1 MMSDREESLLI
12 CEIDALSLQLAALLD
27 NLEQMQQKEKPYLL
41 ALYQTR
47 LGELEYHLLNL
58 QVECRALR
66 RRIEQAVALL
76 NRGAMLTQ
84 QILSDI
90 EAQVKRDLLVW
101 QTQISD
107 QAQALAAGKAFF
119 SELVVI
125 DSTTQQRAK
134 KAYRRLVRLLHPDVS
149 PQHRELFD
157 HYWQTVQDA
166 YGDIDADLL
175 EALQF
180 MVETAVSQ
188 DPHQADNH
196 AETISRLNAL
206 IASHSER
213 LIVLKTEVPFC
224 WSEQLHDPEWLSAR
238 KATLD
243 VAIAAETE
251 HWAQLVSHH
260 AKIVA
265 QVSKD

>member
-1 MMSDREESLLI
+1 MMIDREDGFSNS
-12 CEIDALSLQLAALLD
+12 EIDTLSLQLAALLD

-47 LGELEYHLLNL
+47 LGELEYHLLTL

-66 RRIEQAVALL
+66 RRIEQAVTLL
-76 NRGAMLTQ
+76 NRGEILTQ

-90 EAQVKRDLLVW
+90 ETQIKQDLLVW

-107 QAQALAAGKAFF
+107 QAQMLAAGKAFF

-125 DSTTQQRAK
+125 DSSTQQRAK

-166 YGDIDADLL
+166 YGNIDADLL
-175 EALQF
+175 EALQHI
-180 MVETAVSQ
+180 VETAASQ
-188 DPHQADNH
+188 CSHQADNH
-196 AETISRLNAL
+196 AETISRLNTL

-213 LIVLKTEVPFC
+213 LITLKTEVPFC
-224 WSEQLHDPEWLSAR
+224 WSEQLHDSEWLSTR

-251 HWAQLVSHH
+251 HWAQLVSRH

-265 QVSKD
+265 QVS

>member
-1 MMSDREESLLI
+1 M
-12 CEIDALSLQLAALLD
+12 
-27 NLEQMQQKEKPYLL
+27 L

-119 SELVVI
+119 SELVFI

-134 KAYRRLVRLLHPDVS
+134 KAYRRLVRLLHRTRGGVCNP
-149 PQHRELFD
+149 
-157 HYWQTVQDA
+157 
-166 YGDIDADLL
+166 
-175 EALQF
+175 ALNVYYLPLYKKF
-180 MVETAVSQ
+180 
-188 DPHQADNH
+188 
-196 AETISRLNAL
+196 AL
-206 IASHSER
+206 GMFSSGR
-213 LIVLKTEVPFC
+213 VKT
-224 WSEQLHDPEWLSAR
+224 
-238 KATLD
+238 
-243 VAIAAETE
+243 
-251 HWAQLVSHH
+251 
-260 AKIVA
+260 
-265 QVSKD
+265 

>member
-1 MMSDREESLLI
+1 MMTDREDSLSI
-12 CEIDALSLQLAALLD
+12 CEIDTLSLQLAAILD

-47 LGELEYHLLNL
+47 LGELEYNLLNL

-66 RRIEQAVALL
+66 RRIEQAVVLL
-76 NRGAMLTQ
+76 NRGEMLTQ

-107 QAQALAAGKAFF
+107 QAQVLGAGKAFF
-119 SELVVI
+119 YGLIVI
-125 DSTTQQRAK
+125 DSSTQQRAK

-149 PQHRELFD
+149 PQHRELFE

-166 YGDIDADLL
+166 YGNIDVDLL
-175 EALQF
+175 EALRHI
-180 MVETAVSQ
+180 VETAVSQ
-188 DPHQADNH
+188 CPNQADNH

-206 IASHSER
+206 IVSHSER
-213 LIVLKTEVPFC
+213 LIALKTEVPFC
-224 WSEQLHDPEWLSAR
+224 WAEQLHDPEWLSAR
-238 KATLD
+238 KSTLD

-251 HWAQLVSHH
+251 CWAQLVSRH

-265 QVSKD
+265 QVS

>member
-1 MMSDREESLLI
+1 MMTDREDSLLI
-12 CEIDALSLQLAALLD
+12 YEIDALSLQLAALLD

-47 LGELEYHLLNL
+47 LGELEYHLLTL

-66 RRIEQAVALL
+66 RRIEQAVTLL
-76 NRGAMLTQ
+76 NRGEILTQ

-90 EAQVKRDLLVW
+90 ETQIKQDLLVW

-107 QAQALAAGKAFF
+107 QAQVLAAGKAFF
-119 SELVVI
+119 SELVLI
-125 DSTTQQRAK
+125 DSSTQQRAK

-166 YGDIDADLL
+166 YGNIDADLL
-175 EALQF
+175 EALQHI
-180 MVETAVSQ
+180 VETAASQ
-188 DPHQADNH
+188 CSHEADNH
-196 AETISRLNAL
+196 AETISRLNTL

-213 LIVLKTEVPFC
+213 LITLKTEVPFC
-224 WSEQLHDPEWLSAR
+224 WSEQLHDSEWLSTR

-243 VAIAAETE
+243 VTIAAETE
-251 HWAQLVSHH
+251 HWAQLVSRH

-265 QVSKD
+265 QVS

>member
-1 MMSDREESLLI
+1 MNDTETSYSTFDV
-12 CEIDALSLQLAALLD
+12 DTLSLQLAAILD

-47 LGELEYHLLNL
+47 LGEIEYHLLTL

-76 NRGAMLTQ
+76 NRGQILTQ
-84 QILSDI
+84 QILDDL

-107 QAQALAAGKAFF
+107 QAQVLAAGKAFF

-125 DSTTQQRAK
+125 DSNTQQRAK

-149 PQHRELFD
+149 PQHGELFN

-166 YGDIDADLL
+166 YGNMDADLL
-175 EALQF
+175 EALQHI
-180 MVETAVSQ
+180 VETAVPQCSN
-188 DPHQADNH
+188 QADNH
-196 AETISRLNAL
+196 AETIFRLNAL

-213 LIVLKTEVPFC
+213 LIALKTEAPFC
-224 WSEQLHDPEWLSAR
+224 WAEQLHDSEWLSAR
-238 KATLD
+238 KAAID
-243 VAIAAETE
+243 VAITAETE
-251 HWAQLVSHH
+251 CWAQLVSRH

-265 QVSKD
+265 QVS

>member
-1 MMSDREESLLI
+1 MMIDREDGFSNS
-12 CEIDALSLQLAALLD
+12 EIDRLSLQLAALLD

-41 ALYQTR
+41 ALYQTC

-76 NRGAMLTQ
+76 NRGEMLTQ

-90 EAQVKRDLLVW
+90 EVQVKLDLLVW

-107 QAQALAAGKAFF
+107 QAQMLAAGKAFF

-125 DSTTQQRAK
+125 DSSTQQRAK

-166 YGDIDADLL
+166 YGNIDADLL

-180 MVETAVSQ
+180 MVETAAPQYSL
-188 DPHQADNH
+188 QADNH
-196 AETISRLNAL
+196 AETISRLNTL

-213 LIVLKTEVPFC
+213 LITLKTEVPFC
-224 WSEQLHDPEWLSAR
+224 WSEQLHDSEWLSTR

-251 HWAQLVSHH
+251 HWAQLVSRH

-265 QVSKD
+265 QVS

>member
-1 MMSDREESLLI
+1 MMIDREDGFSNS
-12 CEIDALSLQLAALLD
+12 EIDRLSLQLAALLD

-76 NRGAMLTQ
+76 NRGEILTQ

-107 QAQALAAGKAFF
+107 QAQMLAAGKAFF

-125 DSTTQQRAK
+125 DSSTQQRAK

-166 YGDIDADLL
+166 YGNIDADLL
-175 EALQF
+175 EALQHI
-180 MVETAVSQ
+180 VETAASQ
-188 DPHQADNH
+188 CSHEADNH
-196 AETISRLNAL
+196 AETISRLNTL

-213 LIVLKTEVPFC
+213 LITLKTEVPFC
-224 WSEQLHDPEWLSAR
+224 WSEQLHDSEWLSTR
-238 KATLD
+238 KTTLD

-251 HWAQLVSHH
+251 HWAQLVSRH

-265 QVSKD
+265 QVS